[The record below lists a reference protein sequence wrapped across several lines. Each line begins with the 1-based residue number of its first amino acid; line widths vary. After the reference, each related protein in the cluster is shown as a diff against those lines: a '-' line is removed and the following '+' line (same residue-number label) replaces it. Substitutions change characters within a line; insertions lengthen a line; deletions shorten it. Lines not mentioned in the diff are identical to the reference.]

1 MLWPPDAKSQLI
13 GKDPDAGK
21 DWRQEETGVT
31 EDEIVW
37 EYHQLN
43 GHEFQQTLGDRYAT
57 AMGSQRVE
65 QDLVTEE
72 QLVQIISQKL
82 SEPSKPHSTVEN
94 YTESNSSFVGCG
106 KH

>member
-1 MLWPPDAKSQLI
+1 MDMNFSKLW
-13 GKDPDAGK
+13 
-21 DWRQEETGVT
+21 
-31 EDEIVW
+31 EIV
-37 EYHQLN
+37 
-43 GHEFQQTLGDRYAT
+43 GDRGAWYAA